1 MNILFVL
8 VPVISAWDTT
18 TRIHARIRSGDVEEI
33 GIYNGPD
40 DAVSCGF
47 DVSDAIED

>member
-1 MNILFVL
+1 MNIFFIL
-8 VPVISAWDTT
+8 VSMISAWDTT
-18 TRIHARIRSGDVEEI
+18 TRMHARIRSGDVEEI
-33 GIYNGPD
+33 GSYNGPV